1 MKYTAENIVIAVM
14 IITIIILSYF
24 FGRAVMFDEASD
36 KVTPENLYS
45 INAEVIDR
53 KGNEIFIRDL
63 RDEIWSFD
71 SDLAWEIGDEITV
84 IFDTVNTD
92 TIYDDKIISVDWI
105 GQWEG

>member
-1 MKYTAENIVIAVM
+1 MNDTIA
-14 IITIIILSYF
+14 IITAIVLVFLALAFCF
-24 FGRAVMFDEASD
+24 FLGQKTMENF
-36 KVTPENLYS
+36 TPENLYS

-71 SDLAWEIGDEITV
+71 SDLAWEIGDEMTV

-92 TIYDDKIISVDWI
+92 TIYDDKIVSVNWL
-105 GQWEG
+105 GEWEG